1 MTSSTGLDQLLL
13 EYRRCITSSTEL
25 LQNDLLSPQQLL
37 QYAKDRNIRIFNQ
50 EKIKHLWRIGIIR
63 ADLVV
68 AEKEIKRPALELISA
83 DDAGIYT
90 YLDTRKLRRRKK
102 GYGGSFSKKPPVRKD
117 IELYFHPFRLFVLY
131 HVERVFSIG
140 TNSTQYLNYPEGQI
154 TVSKMLIE
162 HMDKWTST
170 QQYCDLFDKWN
181 KTAELAIIFEPI
193 SYQEVY
199 RSFRWGFPDDED
211 TARAKR
217 EKYSKDVLLQIPSI
231 NTADFEEHR
240 KDLCQNAELVDS
252 NKLLHVL
259 IHLTSWYREQK
270 MKGAIGECM
279 LFLSMAEIIRR
290 TLERT
295 LDQKLPEEDQLGFGQ
310 WMPGARKM
318 LYGTDR
324 VFDAD
329 QKVLREF
336 LSGIGIDYG
345 TKVRCY
351 LEGETELG
359 ALKHAVGELN
369 GIEFVNLR
377 GHFIEKRGKG
387 LAFMGSLKN
396 DIKSHVFSIVLLDGD
411 RQDFTRVV
419 KKAAEEEHIFGRY
432 FISTPDFEFSN
443 FSLEELVEI
452 LVAIANKDDIEGVI
466 KEDLLSDLV
475 GVSSSKD
482 LFRILGQTYPQ
493 LNNIRK
499 GERWGQE
506 LMDYAIKN
514 PKSPSREEEG
524 GANNERPIIEA
535 ARVALIGRKS
545 GYIKSLDK
553 YKVSPDTGTLIEREK

>member
-1 MTSSTGLDQLLL
+1 M
-13 EYRRCITSSTEL
+13 
-25 LQNDLLSPQQLL
+25 
-37 QYAKDRNIRIFNQ
+37 
-50 EKIKHLWRIGIIR
+50 
-63 ADLVV
+63 
-68 AEKEIKRPALELISA
+68 
-83 DDAGIYT
+83 
-90 YLDTRKLRRRKK
+90 
-102 GYGGSFSKKPPVRKD
+102 
-117 IELYFHPFRLFVLY
+117 
-131 HVERVFSIG
+131 
-140 TNSTQYLNYPEGQI
+140 
-154 TVSKMLIE
+154 SKMLIE

-170 QQYCDLFDKWN
+170 KQFCDLFDKWN

-199 RSFRWGFPDDED
+199 GSFRWRFPDDEKI
-211 TARAKR
+211 ARAKR
-217 EKYSKDVLLQIPSI
+217 EKYSKDYLLQIPSI
-231 NTADFEEHR
+231 DAADFEEHR
-240 KDLCQNAELVDS
+240 KDLCQNAESIDG

-259 IHLTSWYREQK
+259 IHLTSWHGEQK

-295 LDQKLPEEDQLGFGQ
+295 LDQQLPEEDQLGFGQ

-324 VFDAD
+324 VFDGD
-329 QKVLREF
+329 PKVLREF

-351 LEGETELG
+351 LEGEIELG
-359 ALKHAVGELN
+359 AMKHAVGDLN

-387 LAFMGSLKN
+387 LAFKGSLKN

-411 RQDFTRVV
+411 RQDFVRVV
-419 KKAAEEEHIFGRY
+419 KKAAEEELIFGRY

-452 LVAIANKDDIEGVI
+452 LVAIANKDNLECVI
-466 KEDLLSDLV
+466 KEELLSDLEGV
-475 GVSSSKD
+475 GSSKN
-482 LFRILGQTYPQ
+482 LFRLLDESYPQ
-493 LNNIRK
+493 LKNIRK
-499 GERWGQE
+499 GERWGEE
-506 LMDYAIKN
+506 LMGYAITN
-514 PKSPSREEEG
+514 PKSPLREEEG

-545 GYIKSLDK
+545 GYVKSHDK
-553 YKVSPDTGTLIEREK
+553 YKVDPDTGNLIEREK